1 VAMAAAAPGR
11 DQIAAVLRGHA
22 ILRRVRAEVRADRA
36 SDDALA
42 LGIAGDRAAE
52 FLDDPHR
59 LVADRQARRDRIL
72 ALEDVDVGAADGG
85 GSDANERVVGT
96 DIGDGFIGQLDA
108 AGLDEYSGFHHG
120 SHWVLLAWNR
130 RGCGRV
136 ARR

>member
-1 VAMAAAAPGR
+1 
-11 DQIAAVLRGHA
+11 
-22 ILRRVRAEVRADRA
+22 
-36 SDDALA
+36 
-42 LGIAGDRAAE
+42 
-52 FLDDPHR
+52 
-59 LVADRQARRDRIL
+59 RQARRDRIL

-85 GSDANERVVGT
+85 RGDANERVVGT

-136 ARR
+136 TRRRWLHDIGRPQPAYCARSESGGL